1 MSKLYL
7 QADVA
12 EIVVANPMAVYGVGA
27 GTGESVAVSS
37 TARAVVLDQNIDQ
50 INLQGL
56 ASAYTFQQAGNQLR
70 ILSSNALMVTVSV
83 QDDANGTLMRFGDG
97 TIVSVSMSSQGVM
110 TLGGATVS
118 TTAGSVIPV
127 SAGIPAGAITGSG
140 SSAFPQGRLYLEA
153 GDPTIVVSNA
163 FNVYGSSSTADV
175 IQITTG
181 TTGVV
186 CDQNMEQVNLPSA
199 NSAYAFQQGGN
210 QLKVYQGATLV
221 ATLPL
226 QDDSNGTLV
235 SFTDGTFEAKL
246 GSTGIMTLGNATVPS
261 NAPAPVVGGGSTPVS
276 LLSQAQAKSM
286 TNVATGA
293 LLASSD
299 PAVVG
304 MLIGTLAKWTGTNL
318 TYSFP
323 TTMPTDYT
331 GKSAYSSNWSA
342 LNVAEQ
348 SAVRSVFSK
357 LAEIVP
363 LHLTEVSGSAGD
375 LRFSVVDQTGSS
387 GFAVTPAE
395 NRPFGGAEEGDVF
408 LATSNRTDSSVS
420 GYQPKD
426 NGFLTVLHEVGHA
439 VGLKH
444 PFESPV
450 VPQGTDNQDYSVMSY
465 TEARNLTAKFT
476 KNGNSA
482 NVVYDWLAMDPG
494 YAVNDVSALQ
504 VLYGANTQTRTA
516 DSSYSV
522 SSRNNEYLCIWDAG
536 GTDTINAA
544 SATGICRVNLNSGT
558 FSTIDLWPLEQQ
570 KAATLAQLGQG
581 FSSFVNSAYDNQ
593 ASHLYTGE
601 NNLSIAHGAVIENV
615 TTGSA
620 NDTVID
626 SKYNNQIN
634 TGAGDDVIELGGGG
648 FDTIDGGSGFD
659 TVRFASVNKSQI
671 QQELQSDGALLL
683 LGSTFAVRL
692 IGVESVSCADGTLT
706 LLA

>member
-27 GTGESVAVSS
+27 GAGESVAVTG

-56 ASAYTFQQAGNQLR
+56 ASTYTFQQAGNQLR
-70 ILSSNALMVTVSV
+70 VLSSNALMVTVSV

-118 TTAGSVIPV
+118 TTAGSVTPI
-127 SAGIPAGAITGSG
+127 SAGVPAGAITGSG

-153 GDPTIVVSNA
+153 GDPTMVVSNA
-163 FNVYGSSSTADV
+163 FNVYGSGSTADA

-181 TTGVV
+181 TAGVV
-186 CDQNMEQVNLPSA
+186 CDQNMEQVSLPSA

-210 QLKVYQGATLV
+210 QLRVYQGATLV

-261 NAPAPVVGGGSTPVS
+261 NAPAPVAGGGTSVS

-286 TNVATGA
+286 SNAATGA
-293 LLASSD
+293 LLTSSD
-299 PAVVG
+299 PTVVG
-304 MLIGTLAKWTGTNL
+304 MLIGTSAKWTGTNL

-323 TTMPTDYT
+323 TTMPTDYI
-331 GKSAYSSNWSA
+331 GKADYSSNWSA
-342 LNVAEQ
+342 LNIAEQ

-363 LHLTEVSGSAGD
+363 LHLTEVSGSNGD
-375 LRFSVVDQTGSS
+375 LRFSVVDQAGSS

-395 NRPFGGAEEGDVF
+395 NRPFFGAEEGDVF
-408 LATSNRTDSSVS
+408 LATSNRSDSSIS

-482 NVVYDWLAMDPG
+482 NVVYDWLAMDVG
-494 YAVNDVSALQ
+494 YAVSDVSALQ
-504 VLYGANTQTRTA
+504 VLYGANMQTRTG

-522 SSRNNEYLCIWDAG
+522 SSRDNEYLCIWDAG
-536 GTDTINAA
+536 GNDTINAA
-544 SATGICRVNLNSGT
+544 SATGVCRVNLNSGT

-581 FSSFVNSAYDNQ
+581 FSNFINSAYGNQ

-626 SKYNNQIN
+626 SKYNNQIS
-634 TGAGDDVIELGGGG
+634 TGAGDDVIELGSGG
-648 FDTIDGGSGFD
+648 FDTVDGGSGFD
-659 TVRFASVNKSQI
+659 TVSFASVNKSQI
-671 QQELQSDGALLL
+671 QQELQSDGSLLL

-692 IGVESVSCADGTLT
+692 IGVESVSCADGILT